1 MVELK
6 NAKCPNCGASL
17 QVNEKL
23 NKTICQ
29 FCGSSD
35 SSRFSLSIFLVL
47 S

>member
-29 FCGSSD
+29 FCGSEVIIKEAIE
-35 SSRFSLSIFLVL
+35 LA
-47 S
+47 